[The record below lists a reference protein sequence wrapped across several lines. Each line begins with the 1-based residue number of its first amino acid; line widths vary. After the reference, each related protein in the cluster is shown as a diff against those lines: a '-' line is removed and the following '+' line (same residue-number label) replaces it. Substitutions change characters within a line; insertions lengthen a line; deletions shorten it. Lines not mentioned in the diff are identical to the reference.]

1 MTFSDTEMK
10 ELGKSTQINIYNTRS
25 LIRALKYVSDI
36 LQTEEAFT
44 MEEYTHTH
52 THTHA
57 QTHTHTHTHTHTN
70 THTRTRTP
78 NLFDK
83 SHFYS

>member
-1 MTFSDTEMK
+1 MTFSDIEMK
-10 ELGKSTQINIYNTRS
+10 ELGKSIQINIHNTRS

-52 THTHA
+52 IHTPMDTHT
-57 QTHTHTHTHTHTN
+57 QTH